1 MSNPVTFVQ
10 FPSTGDAM
18 NAVAD
23 RSVDAGCMVDL
34 DGFGVPLPEGVVV
47 DVIGL
52 EPVVVILPAG
62 HPRAGQDRVGLAD
75 LADETWLLPPY
86 DAGCDDYGALAD
98 ACAPAGFA
106 PPGCHPSGS
115 VTWVS
120 SACADSR
127 ATRCSR
133 DTSSPRTATRP
144 SSGPARSSSILSG
157 PRSRPAA
164 SPRAEPPGTGVPP
177 RAGRFLWRTGVPG
190 SSKRGIIGV

>member
-106 PPGCHPSGS
+106 PPR
-115 VTWVS
+115 VS
-120 SACADSR
+120 PQRIGDLGVLCMRRFTGDPLLERHLLAAHRDSPLFGARPLLLDLVR
-127 ATRCSR
+127 AAFEARCF
-133 DTSSPRTATRP
+133 T
-144 SSGPARSSSILSG
+144 
-157 PRSRPAA
+157 
-164 SPRAEPPGTGVPP
+164 PG
-177 RAGRFLWRTGVPG
+177 
-190 SSKRGIIGV
+190 

>member
-10 FPSTGDAM
+10 FPSTGDAI

-75 LADETWLLPPY
+75 LAD
-86 DAGCDDYGALAD
+86 

-115 VTWVS
+115 VT
-120 SACADSR
+120 
-127 ATRCSR
+127 
-133 DTSSPRTATRP
+133 
-144 SSGPARSSSILSG
+144 
-157 PRSRPAA
+157 
-164 SPRAEPPGTGVPP
+164 
-177 RAGRFLWRTGVPG
+177 
-190 SSKRGIIGV
+190 